1 MNEQTKKTQVACV
14 AAGLMALN
22 TFAIAPTPA
31 VWFRA
36 DQGVTTNSDGVVT
49 AWANCGTTAGELPG
63 VAPNLADSNIRLV
76 QGGAYFGGAPYV
88 AFPGGA
94 RNCLVSSGSTSLGF
108 STSAAPTGITAIA
121 VFHHVPNRKEPLW
134 GLRSPNASEKRLCQF
149 ITAQSAE
156 DNRAMSFLAKT
167 INYNTQIGTL
177 AGDLVFTSIGYD
189 VTARRNVTYINGAT
203 RGTLDSGFWDA
214 TSRPWSAIL
223 EIGENGCGWYQGVA
237 VEIAEIRIY
246 THPLS
251 ASDHF
256 GVLCELAG
264 RYSIDIAESSS
275 YSVPGSLVG
284 DCLQEPVVLGAN
296 PSSASSETPSL
307 SGTSG
312 ALSISYAPTPG
323 VNNTAIYCAH
333 DGSDG
338 SMRNWCIAG
347 TTAARAFPVT
357 IAFSGAAYAN
367 LPRKILQ
374 RRDANA
380 HSWSRV
386 DCEATTAGDTVS
398 FTLPAGWENGQYRL
412 CENYL
417 LDNLVAWFRADT
429 GVVTN
434 GAGRVTSWKNIGSL
448 ATTGEL
454 AELNAVATNAAG
466 ASTLTVQNI
475 PALAGRPVVDFPRD
489 GTFLV
494 SPGKT
499 DLDNTGVNVDGGIT
513 VFSVHCWRDVNNNS
527 VFTLWDP
534 DLNGPSHNNEN
545 RFGMGLNGGKHQ
557 LVFVGELDPQYRM
570 ETSQEVALSNPLL
583 VSWYTYRTGS
593 TQESRHYAYFND
605 GARLPLTTGESPN
618 LRFGNRYF
626 MFGHPVGWSEYPGNS
641 VPRFDGYIAEFRLYN
656 RALTSSERALVELEL
671 AERYGRESVATVG
684 ICDIAAMGTH
694 ACGSDVIGN
703 YDETGMTNETV
714 AAWTDGVLDFA
725 FASEPGAGT
734 NSLTYVGSDGA
745 PAEFVENQGVEE
757 MARTYYIACACPAL
771 GGTLAFACDG
781 ASQSGYRW
789 RLSRK
794 GDGESAF
801 AKVRATETI
810 VDGKVSFSL
819 DTLAS
824 GTYKLSRSPAGFVI
838 VIR

>member
-1 MNEQTKKTQVACV
+1 
-14 AAGLMALN
+14 
-22 TFAIAPTPA
+22 
-31 VWFRA
+31 
-36 DQGVTTNSDGVVT
+36 
-49 AWANCGTTAGELPG
+49 
-63 VAPNLADSNIRLV
+63 
-76 QGGAYFGGAPYV
+76 
-88 AFPGGA
+88 
-94 RNCLVSSGSTSLGF
+94 
-108 STSAAPTGITAIA
+108 
-121 VFHHVPNRKEPLW
+121 
-134 GLRSPNASEKRLCQF
+134 
-149 ITAQSAE
+149 
-156 DNRAMSFLAKT
+156 MSFLAKT

-177 AGDLVFTSIGYD
+177 AGDLIFTTIGYD

-203 RGTLDSGFWDA
+203 KGTLDSGFWD
-214 TSRPWSAIL
+214 TSSRVWSAIL

-284 DCLQEPVVLGAN
+284 DCLRDPVVLGAN
-296 PSSASSETPSL
+296 PSSASSEAPSL

-312 ALSISYAPTPG
+312 DLSIAYAPTPG
-323 VNNTAIYCAH
+323 VNNSAIYCAH

-347 TTAARAFPVT
+347 TTAAREFPVT

-475 PALAGRPVVDFPRD
+475 PALAGRPVCGDR
-489 GTFLV
+489 
-494 SPGKT
+494 
-499 DLDNTGVNVDGGIT
+499 
-513 VFSVHCWRDVNNNS
+513 VFH
-527 VFTLWDP
+527 
-534 DLNGPSHNNEN
+534 H
-545 RFGMGLNGGKHQ
+545 
-557 LVFVGELDPQYRM
+557 
-570 ETSQEVALSNPLL
+570 
-583 VSWYTYRTGS
+583 
-593 TQESRHYAYFND
+593 
-605 GARLPLTTGESPN
+605 GA
-618 LRFGNRYF
+618 
-626 MFGHPVGWSEYPGNS
+626 
-641 VPRFDGYIAEFRLYN
+641 
-656 RALTSSERALVELEL
+656 
-671 AERYGRESVATVG
+671 
-684 ICDIAAMGTH
+684 
-694 ACGSDVIGN
+694 
-703 YDETGMTNETV
+703 
-714 AAWTDGVLDFA
+714 
-725 FASEPGAGT
+725 
-734 NSLTYVGSDGA
+734 
-745 PAEFVENQGVEE
+745 Q
-757 MARTYYIACACPAL
+757 
-771 GGTLAFACDG
+771 
-781 ASQSGYRW
+781 
-789 RLSRK
+789 
-794 GDGESAF
+794 
-801 AKVRATETI
+801 
-810 VDGKVSFSL
+810 
-819 DTLAS
+819 
-824 GTYKLSRSPAGFVI
+824 
-838 VIR
+838 